1 MPHSAADETPRRG
14 GTGEDVGQGGG
25 GTGRCQTS
33 LCGEK
38 TEEETEVMAGGE
50 RDEPYAGRTM
60 KRLTSGA
67 TLPVGV
73 IASVGEGWGEAD
85 RWGRFVSEREAE
97 RGAGLRA
104 CGGRPEMGRERR
116 MSAGAQGDEAAGL
129 GRESAQQGGGL
140 FSFSFYFLIPISLFE
155 SFSFEQI
162 ILWIF

>member
-25 GTGRCQTS
+25 GTGRCPTS
-33 LCGEK
+33 LC
-38 TEEETEVMAGGE
+38 
-50 RDEPYAGRTM
+50 
-60 KRLTSGA
+60 GA